1 MRLTDFQ
8 IFPAGIYLIK
18 VDDANI
24 IEPLKL

>member
-18 VDDANI
+18 VDNANT